1 MTNKVDMCDVITK
14 GEPIV
19 WCCANNRVYK
29 LIKDWLDDKEIKGSG
44 EFTNN
49 VK

>member
-1 MTNKVDMCDVITK
+1 MSNKDVITK
-14 GEPIV
+14 DCNSIFG
-19 WCCANNRVYK
+19 
-29 LIKDWLDDKEIKGSG
+29 DWLDDKEIKGSG